1 MSRASERLA
10 WAVGCLDVRPDDRL
24 LEIGCGHGVAVS
36 LVCERLSGGRIVAI
50 DRSAKMTD
58 AARRRNR
65 AYVDAGRATIVTASL
80 HDVQFGDARFDKVFG
95 VHFPALL
102 RGSPEPELTM
112 IRRHLAPNGRL
123 YVLFSP
129 LAERDA
135 PPAIERLQR
144 VLAANG
150 FVVEHERVDRLSTAV
165 GVCVI
170 AFDRCRTHSGQATTR
185 WSGDR

>member
-1 MSRASERLA
+1 
-10 WAVGCLDVRPDDRL
+10 VRPDDRL
-24 LEIGCGHGVAVS
+24 LEIGCGHGVAVT

-65 AYVDAGRATIVTASL
+65 AYVDAGRATIITASL
-80 HDVQFGDARFDKVFG
+80 RDAQLGDARFDKVFG

-102 RGSPEPELTM
+102 RRSAEPELTM

-129 LAERDA
+129 FAERDA
-135 PPAIERLQR
+135 RPAIERLQG

-150 FVVEHERVDRLSTAV
+150 FVVERERVDRLPAAL

-170 AFDRCRTHSGQATTR
+170 ALDRCRTDAGQAAAR
-185 WSGDR
+185 